1 MRIKALNELRSG
13 EGGKIT
19 QINGGVGMVNRL
31 AALDIRPG
39 TIITKLNSGLMQG
52 PVTIEVN
59 RTQIAIG
66 FGMAAR
72 ILVEVEDSDQ

>member
-1 MRIKALNELRSG
+1 MWIKALNELRSG
-13 EGGKIT
+13 EGGKIIR
-19 QINGGVGMVNRL
+19 INGGVGMVNRL
-31 AALDIRPG
+31 AALDIRPE
-39 TIITKLNSGLMQG
+39 TRITKLNSGYMQG

-66 FGMAAR
+66 FGMATR

>member
-1 MRIKALNELRSG
+1 MQIKSLNDLRSG
-13 EGGKIT
+13 EGGKII
-19 QINGGVGMVNRL
+19 QIKGGQGIVHRL

-39 TIITKLNSGLMQG
+39 TRITKLNSGFMQG

-72 ILVEVEDSDQ
+72 VLVQVEDSAQ

>member
-1 MRIKALNELRSG
+1 MRTKTLNDLGAG
-13 EGGKIT
+13 EGGKI
-19 QINGGVGMVNRL
+19 IRIIGGVGMVNRL
-31 AALDIRPG
+31 AAMDIRPG

-52 PVTIEVN
+52 PVTVEVN

-72 ILVEVEDSDQ
+72 ILVEVEDSKQ

>member
-1 MRIKALNELRSG
+1 
-13 EGGKIT
+13 
-19 QINGGVGMVNRL
+19 MVDRL
-31 AALDIRPG
+31 AALNVRPG
-39 TIITKLNSGLMQG
+39 TRIIKLNAGFMQG

-72 ILVEVEDSDQ
+72 MLVEVEDSAQ

>member
-1 MRIKALNELRSG
+1 MQIKCLNNLRSG
-13 EGGKIT
+13 ESGRIS
-19 QINGGVGMVNRL
+19 QINGGHGIIDRL
-31 AALDIRPG
+31 AALNVRPG
-39 TIITKLNSGLMQG
+39 TRIIKLNAGFMQG

-72 ILVEVEDSDQ
+72 ILVEVEDSAQ

>member
-1 MRIKALNELRSG
+1 MQIKSLNELRSG
-13 EGGKIT
+13 EGGRIA
-19 QINGGVGMVNRL
+19 QINGGSGMVNRL

-39 TIITKLNSGLMQG
+39 TRITKLNSGFMQG

-72 ILVEVEDSDQ
+72 VLVQVEDSAQ